1 VKVSSHDVEHSSHDV
16 EHSSHDVEHS
26 SHDVEHSSHDVKES
40 SQHLK
45 ESSQHLKESS
55 QHLKESSQRRFQL
68 KLARSGSREAVERIL
83 HPRREEAAHVEGKL
97 ASSFR
102 LKPVVSR
109 AEGDGFG
116 RKEDVE

>member
-26 SHDVEHSSHDVKES
+26 SHDVEHSSHDV
-40 SQHLK
+40 
-45 ESSQHLKESS
+45 KESS